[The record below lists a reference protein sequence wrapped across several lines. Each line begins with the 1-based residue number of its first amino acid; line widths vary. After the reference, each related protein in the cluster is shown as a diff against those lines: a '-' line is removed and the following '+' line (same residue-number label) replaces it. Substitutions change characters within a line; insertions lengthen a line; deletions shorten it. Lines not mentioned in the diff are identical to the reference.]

1 VNANN
6 LDSTCP
12 EGLETT
18 FAGAKSQAQCF
29 TKPGYGRVS
38 TKGSDGKVSL
48 TGVLCD
54 VATYNVGSNTAG
66 CQKCGAGLTTATTGS
81 NSASLCCESPFAVPG
96 LLLLQVVLVDTVS
109 CSNC

>member
-1 VNANN
+1 VVTP
-6 LDSTCP
+6 LSTP
-12 EGLETT
+12 TTWRPPALKALLTT

-54 VATYNVGSNTAG
+54 VATYNVGSNTAS
-66 CQKCGAGLTTATTGS
+66 CQKCSAGLTTSTTGS
-81 NSASLCCESPFAVPG
+81 TAASDCRECLLCCNQ
-96 LLLLQVVLVDTVS
+96 L
-109 CSNC
+109 CI